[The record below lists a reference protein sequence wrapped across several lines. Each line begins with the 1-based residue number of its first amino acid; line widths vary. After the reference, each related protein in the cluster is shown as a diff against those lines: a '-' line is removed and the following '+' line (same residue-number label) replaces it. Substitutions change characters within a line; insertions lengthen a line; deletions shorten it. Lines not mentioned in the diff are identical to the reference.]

1 VELDFAGAVG
11 HSRFALHWGPVLL
24 TDFQMDRQGTKG
36 RQAME
41 MANTT
46 VYAWLGCEGSGYCR
60 SPRSRPSLVGL
71 SLLLRGYEAL
81 PS

>member
-46 VYAWLGCEGSGYCR
+46 VYAW
-60 SPRSRPSLVGL
+60 
-71 SLLLRGYEAL
+71 
-81 PS
+81 